1 MRLWILLLAAL
12 AIAQPAWAQGTADYV
27 RHVEALAFDDAGKRY
42 ALRIDVRGGSTV
54 IAVRDA
60 VTGARVKDIPAR
72 SQAEEERAMKA
83 LRRTYKIKDNAAEG
97 QTSPDGRLTIM
108 GAPAEDAKF
117 YRIMVLDG
125 ARLGE
130 LERVKLSH
138 EKGSKA
144 KASAILK
151 QVMWTR
157 DGKRLLVVLNEKYT
171 DKRRSHEVDRAIPLR
186 FRKWKIRWIRTAKK
200 K

>member
-1 MRLWILLLAAL
+1 MRSGILLLAAL
-12 AIAQPAWAQGTADYV
+12 TFASPAWAQGTADYV

-42 ALRIDVRGGSTV
+42 ALRVEVRGGSTV

-60 VTGARVKDIPAR
+60 VTGERVKDIPAR
-72 SQAEEERAMKA
+72 SQAEEGRAMKL
-83 LRRTYKIKDNAAEG
+83 LRRKYRIKNNAVEG

-108 GAPAEDAKF
+108 GAPAEDASF

-138 EKGSKA
+138 TKGEKA
-144 KASAILK
+144 KAAAILK
-151 QVMWTR
+151 QVIWTK

-186 FRKWKIRWIRTAKK
+186 FRKWKIRWIRQPKK
-200 K
+200 D